1 MDTYCWIHSTF
12 SVPGHETGIL
22 GQDVVYPGIAP
33 PSEIK
38 EDEKFRY
45 HKYYQWICFTL
56 IFQAL
61 LFYIPRYLLKTWEN
75 GKVKM
80 LVQNMNVP
88 ILDPA
93 TKNDRIS
100 LITDYFSVNRSNHQ
114 FYTLKFFFCEG
125 W

>member
-61 LFYIPRYLLKTWEN
+61 LFYIPRYLWKTWEN

-100 LITDYFSVNRSNHQ
+100 LITDYFSVNPVS
-114 FYTLKFFFCEG
+114 YTHLTLPTILRV
-125 W
+125 